1 MEYST
6 EAMGISAVIFDCD
19 GVMFD
24 SRRANVDFYNHILAH
39 FGLPPLA
46 DDDVAFVHM
55 HTAEESV
62 NHIFRDSPYRAQA
75 QEYRLTKLDHTPFIR
90 EMTMEPGLIELLEF
104 LKPRFGLAVATNRSN
119 TIGKVLECH
128 GLTGYFDIV
137 VSSLDV
143 KNPKPHPEPILKI
156 LDFFG
161 IESHQCLYVGDS
173 EVDWEVCQASGV
185 TFVAYRNGDLKAP
198 YCVNNLLDMLKILP
212 PFSQEDSLRQKKRSD

>member
-1 MEYST
+1 
-6 EAMGISAVIFDCD
+6 MGISAVIFDCD

-24 SRRANVDFYNHILAH
+24 SRRANVDFYNHILSH

-62 NHIFRDSPYRAQA
+62 NHIFRDSPYRVQA
-75 QEYRLTKLDHTPFIR
+75 QEYRLGKLDYTPFIR
-90 EMTMEPGLIELLEF
+90 EMVIEPGLKELLEF
-104 LKPRFGLAVATNRSN
+104 LKPRYGLAVATNRSN
-119 TIGKVLECH
+119 TIGRVLECH

-137 VSSLDV
+137 VSSMDV
-143 KNPKPHPEPILKI
+143 QHPKPHPEPIVKI

-161 IESHQCLYVGDS
+161 IGPHQCLYVGDS

-185 TFVAYRNGDLKAP
+185 TLVAYRNRGLKAP
-198 YCVNNLLDMLKILP
+198 YFVDNLLDMLKILP
-212 PFSQEDSLRQKKRSD
+212 PLSQEDSLRKKKRSD

>member
-6 EAMGISAVIFDCD
+6 KAMGISAIIFDCD

-24 SRRANVDFYNHILAH
+24 SRRANADFYNHILSH

-62 NHIFRDSPYRAQA
+62 NHIFRDSPYQAQA
-75 QEYRLTKLDHTPFIR
+75 QEYRSTTLDHTPFIR
-90 EMTMEPGLIELLEF
+90 EMVMEPGLTELLEF

-119 TIGKVLECH
+119 TIGKVLEYH
-128 GLTGYFDIV
+128 DLTGYFDIV

-156 LDFFG
+156 FDFFG

-185 TFVAYRNGDLKAP
+185 TLVAYRNRGLKAP
-198 YCVNNLLDMLKILP
+198 YCVDKLLDVLTILP
-212 PFSQEDSLRQKKRSD
+212 LFS

>member
-1 MEYST
+1 
-6 EAMGISAVIFDCD
+6 MGISAIIFDCD

-24 SRRANVDFYNHILAH
+24 SRRANVDFYNHILSH

-75 QEYRLTKLDHTPFIR
+75 QEYRLTTLDHTPFIR
-90 EMTMEPGLIELLEF
+90 EMVMEPGLTELLEF

-156 LDFFG
+156 FDFFG

-185 TFVAYRNGDLKAP
+185 TLVAYRNRGLKAP
-198 YCVNNLLDMLKILP
+198 YCINNLLDMLTILP

>member
-1 MEYST
+1 
-6 EAMGISAVIFDCD
+6 MGISAVIFDCD

-24 SRRANVDFYNHILAH
+24 SRRANVDFYNHILSH
-39 FGLPPLA
+39 FGLRPLA

-90 EMTMEPGLIELLEF
+90 EMVMEPGLIELLEF

-128 GLTGYFDIV
+128 DLTGYFDIV

-156 LDFFG
+156 FDFFG

-173 EVDWEVCQASGV
+173 EVDWKVCQASGV
-185 TFVAYRNGDLKAP
+185 TLVAYRNRGLKAP
-198 YCVNNLLDMLKILP
+198 YYVDKLLDMLKILP
-212 PFSQEDSLRQKKRSD
+212 PFPRKIP

>member
-1 MEYST
+1 MEYIT
-6 EAMGISAVIFDCD
+6 EAMGISAIIFDCD

-24 SRRANVDFYNHILAH
+24 SRRANVDFYNHLLSR
-39 FGLPPLA
+39 FGLPPMKEE
-46 DDDVAFVHM
+46 DIDFVHM

-104 LKPRFGLAVATNRSN
+104 LRPCYGLAVATNRSN

-185 TFVAYRNGDLKAP
+185 TLVAYRNRGLKAP
-198 YCVNNLLDMLKILP
+198 YYVEKLLDMLKILP
-212 PFSQEDSLRQKKRSD
+212 PFPRKIP